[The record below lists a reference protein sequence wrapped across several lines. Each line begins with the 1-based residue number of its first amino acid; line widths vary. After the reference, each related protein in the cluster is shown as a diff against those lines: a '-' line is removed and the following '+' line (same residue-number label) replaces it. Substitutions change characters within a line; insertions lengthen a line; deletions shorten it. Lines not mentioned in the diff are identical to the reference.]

1 MKLLNDVDIRMLEE
15 ARDTEE
21 TLTEIVQEAVETAGE
36 IYVAAETT
44 EEMIEESSM
53 DISMENEISELEK
66 SFLNLSIVQEEEVI
80 GNDIVESFGFLKFVV
95 PPLICRHP
103 PPATGRDD
111 DISKIREILDD
122 ILLKMGYLTNVN
134 MTANRIFVVQTIR

>member
-1 MKLLNDVDIRMLEE
+1 MKILNDVDIRMLEE

-21 TLTEIVQEAVETAGE
+21 TLTEIVQEAEETAGE

-66 SFLNLSIVQEEEVI
+66 SF
-80 GNDIVESFGFLKFVV
+80 
-95 PPLICRHP
+95 
-103 PPATGRDD
+103 
-111 DISKIREILDD
+111 
-122 ILLKMGYLTNVN
+122 
-134 MTANRIFVVQTIR
+134 

>member
-1 MKLLNDVDIRMLEE
+1 
-15 ARDTEE
+15 
-21 TLTEIVQEAVETAGE
+21 
-36 IYVAAETT
+36 
-44 EEMIEESSM
+44 MIEESSM

-66 SFLNLSIVQEEEVI
+66 SFLNLSIVQEEEVM
-80 GNDIVESFGFLKFVV
+80 GKDIVESFGFFKFIV
-95 PPLICRHP
+95 PPLICQHP

-134 MTANRIFVVQTIR
+134 MTANRPLYGPDHKIGNCFLKLIAVNDKYASFLPEFPLCTLENL